1 MRLVSADFSCAG
13 MGKSSRR
20 KGYRGFHQEDV
31 HHAMRGMELGPGFV
45 RRKREE
51 STVDPGLAME
61 SVVMEYAVM
70 ESA

>member
-1 MRLVSADFSCAG
+1 MRCGEWSWAPDLCEG
-13 MGKSSRR
+13 
-20 KGYRGFHQEDV
+20 
-31 HHAMRGMELGPGFV
+31 
-45 RRKREE
+45 KREE

>member
-1 MRLVSADFSCAG
+1 
-13 MGKSSRR
+13 
-20 KGYRGFHQEDV
+20 
-31 HHAMRGMELGPGFV
+31 MRGMESSPEFV
-45 RRKREE
+45 RRKKEE